1 MPSARGFRARYPAR
15 PYEQRRPLSAVASF
29 GAGRIRIQRGGL
41 SSRGPDTDLMIL
53 SGGRVKLSATSNDS
67 REFLVNFVEEKDVF
81 GAIAVT
87 MEIRSPMTQRR

>member
-1 MPSARGFRARYPAR
+1 
-15 PYEQRRPLSAVASF
+15 
-29 GAGRIRIQRGGL
+29 
-41 SSRGPDTDLMIL
+41 MIL

-87 MEIRSPMTQRR
+87 MEIRVL